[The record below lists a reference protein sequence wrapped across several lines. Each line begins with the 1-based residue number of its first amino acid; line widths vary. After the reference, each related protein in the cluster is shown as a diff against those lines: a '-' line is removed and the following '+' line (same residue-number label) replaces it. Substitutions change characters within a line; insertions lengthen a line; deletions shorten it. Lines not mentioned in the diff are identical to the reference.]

1 MREDFF
7 KNFTDDEKRDM
18 IKFVKNYKLEQ
29 ADDVID
35 LLLDLDMIIGLSLYV
50 SNEKEV

>member
-7 KNFTDDEKRDM
+7 KDFTDEEKRETLNY
-18 IKFVKNYKLEQ
+18 VKNYKLETT
-29 ADDVID
+29 DDVID

>member
-7 KNFTDDEKRDM
+7 KDFTDEEKKDM
-18 IKFVKNYKLEQ
+18 IKFVKNYKLET